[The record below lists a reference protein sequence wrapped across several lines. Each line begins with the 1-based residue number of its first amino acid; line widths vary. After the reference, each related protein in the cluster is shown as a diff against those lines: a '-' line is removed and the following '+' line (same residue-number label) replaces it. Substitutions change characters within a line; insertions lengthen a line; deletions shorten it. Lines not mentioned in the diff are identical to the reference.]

1 MDARARILRAA
12 REEFMVNGFR
22 DASLRTIA
30 RESGVAVSNIYNY
43 FEHKDSLF
51 RAVLQPLLNEFGRI
65 MEGHNSE
72 HNMDVYMLMPEKFR
86 EETTKEF
93 MQFARQFR
101 AELKLLLLQ
110 SGGSSLEH
118 FKDQVI
124 SRQIRSGEN
133 YLQLFKE
140 KYPHA
145 NTEVSPFFIRLGA
158 AWWVNVF
165 IEIITNEIHTEEEIN
180 QGLSEY
186 IAFGTAGWRAL
197 MQI

>member
-51 RAVLQPLLNEFGRI
+51 RAVLQPLLDEFGRI
-65 MEGHNSE
+65 MEGH
-72 HNMDVYMLMPEKFR
+72 KFR

>member
-51 RAVLQPLLNEFGRI
+51 RAVLQPLLDEFGRI

-118 FKDQVI
+118 FKD
-124 SRQIRSGEN
+124 
-133 YLQLFKE
+133 L
-140 KYPHA
+140 
-145 NTEVSPFFIRLGA
+145 
-158 AWWVNVF
+158 F

>member
-1 MDARARILRAA
+1 MDAHARILRAA

-51 RAVLQPLLNEFGRI
+51 RAVLQPLLDEFGRI

-110 SGGSSLEH
+110 SGGLVVGALQGSGH
-118 FKDQVI
+118 Q
-124 SRQIRSGEN
+124 QTNTIRRKLSAA
-133 YLQLFKE
+133 LQRKIPTCQHRGKPLL
-140 KYPHA
+140 YPIGGRVVGQCFHRD
-145 NTEVSPFFIRLGA
+145 N
-158 AWWVNVF
+158 NK
-165 IEIITNEIHTEEEIN
+165 
-180 QGLSEY
+180 
-186 IAFGTAGWRAL
+186 
-197 MQI
+197 